1 MMKKNVSATIVLLGM
16 VAVLVSCFTRPPT
29 GKKPE
34 SGSSP
39 AAAGAICETVPQP
52 ASAATEPTPAP
63 VKPAPEL
70 TEKPLVAKPP
80 MAQPAGESAKPVAA
94 APKSLPRMWDFG
106 SENCIPCKTMMGIL
120 TPMMKEF
127 AGKVD
132 VRIVNV
138 YQEQALASQYRIQ
151 IIPTQVF
158 MDTTGK
164 ELFRHVGVLTR
175 DSILAKFNQFG
186 FTK

>member
-1 MMKKNVSATIVLLGM
+1 MKKNLSATMVLLGM
-16 VAVLVSCFTRPPT
+16 VAVLVSCFTRPPSE
-29 GKKPE
+29 KKPE
-34 SGSSP
+34 SKP
-39 AAAGAICETVPQP
+39 LAAAAGAICETVPQP
-52 ASAATEPTPAP
+52 ASSATDSTPAP

-70 TEKPLVAKPP
+70 AERPPVAK
-80 MAQPAGESAKPVAA
+80 ARVVQPAGDSVKPVAV

-120 TPMMKEF
+120 NPMMPEF

-132 VRIVNV
+132 VRIINV

-158 MDTTGK
+158 MDTTGR
-164 ELFRHVGVLTR
+164 ELFRHIGVLTR
-175 DSILAKFNQFG
+175 DSILLKFKQFG
-186 FTK
+186 FTR

>member
-1 MMKKNVSATIVLLGM
+1 MKRNLSAIIVLLGM

-29 GKKPE
+29 EKKAE
-34 SGSSP
+34 SGSAP

-52 ASAATEPTPAP
+52 TSAAAEPPPAP
-63 VKPAPEL
+63 AKPASEPA
-70 TEKPLVAKPP
+70 EKPPVAKPSLP
-80 MAQPAGESAKPVAA
+80 QPAGESAKPVAV

-158 MDTTGK
+158 IDTTGK
-164 ELFRHVGVLTR
+164 ELYRHVGVFPR
-175 DSILAKFNQFG
+175 DSIVGRFKQFG